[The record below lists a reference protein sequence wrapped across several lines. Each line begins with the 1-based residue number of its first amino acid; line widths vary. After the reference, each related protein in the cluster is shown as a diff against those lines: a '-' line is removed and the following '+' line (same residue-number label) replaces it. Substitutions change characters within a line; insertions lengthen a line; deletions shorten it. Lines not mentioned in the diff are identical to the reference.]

1 MQMSLGT
8 FTDNVIILAAEN
20 CLVAKIPDL
29 LKSIIDKDME
39 PDMLAVL
46 ADEPRLISQER
57 KRLRKQVF
65 ALEDGLR
72 MCEKNRPLMGSR
84 EYSQPMK

>member
-8 FTDNVIILAAEN
+8 FTDNIIILAAEN

-57 KRLRKQVF
+57 KRLGKQVS

-72 MCEKNRPLMGSR
+72 ICEKNRPLMGSR